1 MKKRIAV
8 LLVLI
13 LVLTMTA
20 CGAPEPT
27 PLDGKWVA
35 MAGEMMGIQVPIA
48 DVMGG
53 DFYFEILGEG
63 KVTVTVDDK
72 SEKDSWSLDGTQFTL
87 NIRGADP
94 CVGTWDG
101 DMIVFDDMLGSG
113 LTMIFGREG
122 TDAAD
127 PANYGNVDDIMSMI
141 EGLGE

>member
-8 LLVLI
+8 LLILV

-27 PLDGKWVA
+27 PLDGKWIA

-48 DVMGG
+48 DVFGG

-63 KVTVTVDDK
+63 KVTVTVDGT
-72 SEKDSWSLDGTQFTL
+72 SEKDTWSLDGTQFTL
-87 NIRGADP
+87 NMKGADP
-94 CVGTWDG
+94 CVGTWNRNV
-101 DMIVFDDMLGSG
+101 IVFEDMLGTG

-122 TDAAD
+122 TSAAD
-127 PANYGNVDDIMSMI
+127 PANYGNVDDIMAAL
-141 EGLGE
+141 EGMEG